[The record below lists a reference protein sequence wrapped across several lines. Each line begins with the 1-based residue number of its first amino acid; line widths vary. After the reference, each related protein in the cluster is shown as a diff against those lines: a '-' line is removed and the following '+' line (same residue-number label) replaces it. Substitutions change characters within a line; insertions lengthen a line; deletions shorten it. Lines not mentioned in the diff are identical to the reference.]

1 MRSRLLIIALMLALF
16 LPLLAS
22 ARDYTPK
29 ECPVVGNT
37 NSGIY
42 HVPGGRY
49 YLRMLR
55 QNKRGD
61 NRVCFRSEAA
71 AIAAGYRRSKV

>member
-1 MRSRLLIIALMLALF
+1 MRRRLLIMVLMLALI
-16 LPLLAS
+16 LPSVAS

-49 YLRMLR
+49 YLRMLQ

-61 NRVCFRSEAA
+61 NRACFGSEAA